1 MQELKVIMV
10 EHSSLPQVP
19 SLKQTKHVNLE
30 IIRLQHL
37 FCILFFLKVLM
48 VVPVK
53 QGLETYEGID
63 DLTHLQRRMNHLFV
77 ACNNLYSTYYLLMKM
92 SVLDS

>member
-1 MQELKVIMV
+1 
-10 EHSSLPQVP
+10 
-19 SLKQTKHVNLE
+19 
-30 IIRLQHL
+30 
-37 FCILFFLKVLM
+37 M

-53 QGLETYEGID
+53 QGLETYEGVD
-63 DLTHLQRRMNHLFV
+63 DLKLLLTHLQMRMNHLFV